1 MFISNIFLSGR
12 KRPEVNQIKIRAVRS
27 GATEALNTVLEQALK
42 IPIHMYNGYRQCQN
56 IYSIGKMKIG
66 YRIQ

>member
-42 IPIHMYNGYRQCQN
+42 IPIHMYILTPSSRRYF
-56 IYSIGKMKIG
+56 IYLSDF
-66 YRIQ
+66 

>member
-42 IPIHMYNGYRQCQN
+42 ILIHMYILTLFQQFV
-56 IYSIGKMKIG
+56 
-66 YRIQ
+66 QA